1 MIVLPRFKILES
13 RESVIAAKYF
23 SDVKS
28 IKLIYDKD
36 VYGMDIWIFIASI
49 P

>member
-23 SDVKS
+23 GDVKS

-36 VYGMDIWIFIASI
+36 VYGVDLWKFLASI